1 MAMNGN
7 GLGDEMLAA
16 IDALSDSDKANRQAL
31 FRAMGNSIVKHIT
44 KNGVIAKGIAVQVSV
59 SSGTGATTAPGT
71 IS

>member
-7 GLGDEMLAA
+7 NLGDEMLAA
-16 IDALSDSDKANRQAL
+16 IDALSDSDKAKRQAL

-44 KNGVIAKGIAVQVSV
+44 KNGVIAQGIAVQVSV